1 MLSSQPFHAAPRT
14 RPRRRI
20 VVVQPYVPGYRT
32 AFYERL
38 QDRLETEG
46 AALEVLYGT
55 PPPGQA
61 ERRDASVCSCA
72 EQVSSRRLRAPGGR
86 SMNWHGVQDRTAS
99 ADVVVLE
106 QALRNLEAFPLL
118 LKQVLGGRTGRGPR
132 VAFWGHGRTYI
143 KPVSRFEGHVKDTL
157 TRRGAW
163 FFAYTE
169 AGAAHVV
176 AAGFPRDRITV
187 LRNSV
192 DTAELM
198 RVRDRAGQPGT
209 PEYAEAELLRRRYH
223 LAPGRT
229 ALFIGGLDAPKRI
242 PFLLESAQ
250 RIADDLQGFR
260 LLVAGEGADRFL
272 VDEAASRPG
281 SPVLAVG
288 YATAR
293 TAALLGAVSDVM
305 LMPGR
310 VGLCAVDSFALR
322 TPVVTTE
329 WPWHAPEFEYLADGR
344 NALITPD
351 NPGAYAAAVTSLL
364 RDPARLGSLRAACG
378 TDAGEYT
385 VDGMA
390 ARFCDGVLRLLGE
403 RPRR

>member
-1 MLSSQPFHAAPRT
+1 MLTSPAPPAAPARS
-14 RPRRRI
+14 RRRV

-32 AFYERL
+32 AFYERA
-38 QDRLETEG
+38 QARLEAAG

-61 ERRDASVCSCA
+61 ERRDASACSCA
-72 EQVSSRRLRAPGGR
+72 EQVPSRRLRAPGGR
-86 SMNWHGVQDRTAS
+86 SLNWHAVQDRTAS

-106 QALRNLEAFPLL
+106 QALRNLEMFPLL
-118 LKQVLGGRTGRGPR
+118 LKRSLGRRTGSGPR

-143 KPVSRFEGHVKDTL
+143 KPVSRLQGYAKDTV
-157 TRRGAW
+157 TRRGDW

-169 AGAAHVV
+169 AGAAHVA

-192 DTAELM
+192 DTSELT
-198 RVRDRAGQPGT
+198 RVGGRAGQPGT
-209 PEYAEAELLRRRYH
+209 PEYAHAEALRRRHH
-223 LAPGRT
+223 LTPGRT
-229 ALFIGGLDAPKRI
+229 ALFVGGLDAPKRI
-242 PFLLESAQ
+242 PFLLESAE
-250 RIADDLQGFR
+250 RIARELPGFR
-260 LLVAGEGADRFL
+260 LLVAGEGADRSL

-288 YATAR
+288 YAAGR
-293 TAALLGAVSDVM
+293 DAALLGAVSDVM

-322 TPVVTTE
+322 TPVVTTQ

-344 NALITPD
+344 NALVTPD
-351 NPGAYAAAVTSLL
+351 HPGSYAEAVTALL
-364 RDPARLGSLRAACG
+364 RDPARLALLREACG
-378 TDAGEYT
+378 TAAAEYT
-385 VDGMA
+385 VEGMA
-390 ARFCDGVLRLLGE
+390 ARFCDGALRLLDE
-403 RPRR
+403 RAPR